1 MEVRVRV
8 PEKQKKAVR
17 TIMKELFNVTPTA
30 EDEDTMMS
38 EFRRYCERT
47 ITSID
52 RLEPRYQLY
61 AYPGRQV
68 LAEGKKLMSSL
79 LQIKLRWNFSR
90 KSATGRTSCW
100 ILARILSR
108 CKNSSA
114 PTASRSR
121 SSAVH
126 WICWLLR

>member
-1 MEVRVRV
+1 MLGYITKKQFVDKLLMEVRVRV

-17 TIMKELFNVTPTA
+17 TIMKELFNVLPTA

-52 RLEPRYQLY
+52 RLEPQYQLY

-79 LQIKLRWNFSR
+79 LQIN
-90 KSATGRTSCW
+90 
-100 ILARILSR
+100 
-108 CKNSSA
+108 A
-114 PTASRSR
+114 PHGIFQGSQRRAG
-121 SSAVH
+121 
-126 WICWLLR
+126 